1 MKIRR
6 SVGSRVFDVCNV
18 IFFLLLGFV
27 MLYPLYYIA
36 IVSVSDGQAVL
47 TGNISFLPVDVTFSS
62 YELVF
67 QEQDIF
73 VSYRNTIFYT
83 VFGTVI
89 NLAMTVLCAY
99 PLAQPGLPGK
109 KVIMKFIV
117 FTMFFSGGMIP
128 LYLVIKRLN
137 ILNTV
142 WSMLLPSALSTF
154 NMIVTRTFFTG
165 LPHSLWE
172 SANLDG
178 ANEFQI
184 LWKIIL
190 PLSKPIIATMILF
203 YAVGH
208 WNAYFDAMLYLSKKQ
223 LYPLQIILRNLV
235 VSGQIDSATT
245 ASGGGGDFLAI
256 DTTVK
261 YATVMVATVP
271 ILMIYPFVQKYFVKG
286 VMVGSLKG

>member
-1 MKIRR
+1 MKIKR

-18 IFFLLLGFV
+18 IFFILLCFI

-36 IVSVSDGQAVL
+36 IVSISDGQAVL
-47 TGNISFLPVDVTFSS
+47 TGNISFLPVNVTFSS
-62 YELVF
+62 YQLVF

-73 VSYRNTIFYT
+73 ISYRNTIFYT
-83 VFGTVI
+83 VAGTLI

-99 PLAQPGLPGK
+99 PLAQPNLPGK
-109 KVIMKFIV
+109 KFVMKFVV

-128 LYLVIKRLN
+128 LYLVIKQLN

-142 WSMLLPSALSTF
+142 WSMLLPSAISTF
-154 NMIVTRTFFTG
+154 NMIVMRTFFMG

-190 PLSKPIIATMILF
+190 PLSKPIIATMVLF

-235 VSGQIDSATT
+235 ISGQIDSATT

-271 ILMIYPFVQKYFVKG
+271 ILLVYPFVQKYFVKG